1 MNRIKVFAWLLT
13 GLLICSLG
21 LSEGAFADT
30 SGADQA
36 AAAADAGLAA
46 DAAGA
51 TPTSGLTVAD
61 AILRAELH
69 SLDLRLSDL
78 NIKSSGLNLDTAQE
92 DFDNWFSGSGDYDR
106 VFVALVESNIDYQKA
121 KLNYDTALDQL
132 HLDTARK
139 YTNILLAQAKMAA
152 ADKSLEIAAYKKC
165 EAQAR
170 YSLGL
175 ISQAELNDALLSY
188 ESSHNAAEQARQALE
203 DSYAQFN
210 ELIGLDSEERPQLAY
225 EQSYQPLVI
234 GNLEEEIVQKM
245 NADPG
250 LWSAS
255 QEVSKAE
262 LRIDYLDEDS
272 VDDYQALQYT
282 LAKSKINYQQTQN
295 QKRLNI
301 TQLYDNVRELERQ
314 IALHQHNLATAENNL
329 DMVKFKQSL
338 GMVNQ
343 GEVLAAEK
351 NLLENRQNLNSL
363 LYQHLLAKM
372 AFETPWAA

>member
-36 AAAADAGLAA
+36 AAAADAGLTA

-92 DFDNWFSGSGDYDR
+92 DFDNWFSGSGDYNR

-175 ISQAELNDALLSY
+175 ISQAELTNTALDY
-188 ESSHNAAEQARQALE
+188 ESSLNAAEQARQALE

-225 EQSYQPLVI
+225 EQPYQPLVI

-255 QEVSKAE
+255 QEVSKAK

>member
-132 HLDTARK
+132 HIDTVQK

-210 ELIGLDSEERPQLAY
+210 ELIGLDSEERPQLTY
-225 EQSYQPLVI
+225 EQPYQLLVI
-234 GNLEEEIVQKM
+234 GNLEEEIEQRM

-282 LAKSKINYQQTQN
+282 LAKSKINYQQTQA
-295 QKRLNI
+295 QKRRSI

-351 NLLENRQNLNSL
+351 NLLENQQNLNSL